1 MESKE
6 LYKAKINALLKE
18 WGIRIADLKAKADLA
33 EANLKVEYL
42 KQVDELRAKK
52 EEAEAKLDELS
63 KAGDDAW
70 DTLKAGVEKAASDLK
85 DSVKEAIAKFK

>member
-6 LYKAKINALLKE
+6 LYKAKIDAQLKE
-18 WGIRIADLKAKADLA
+18 WGTRIADLKAKAELA

-52 EEAEAKLDELS
+52 EEAEAKLDEL
-63 KAGDDAW
+63 KNAGDDAW
-70 DTLKAGVEKAASDLK
+70 EALKSGMEKAASELK
-85 DSVKEAIAKFK
+85 DAINIAISKFK